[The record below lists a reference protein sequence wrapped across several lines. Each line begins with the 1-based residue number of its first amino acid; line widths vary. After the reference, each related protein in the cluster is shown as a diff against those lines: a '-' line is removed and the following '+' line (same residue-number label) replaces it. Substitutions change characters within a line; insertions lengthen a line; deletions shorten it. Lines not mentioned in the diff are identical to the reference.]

1 MVQSTGVRA
10 LALKRLLSDN
20 LAKVRDRIA
29 QAAIKVDRDPNR
41 IQLLAVTKTVEMDA
55 IRTLLELGQAD
66 IGESRVQQ
74 LVQRAGILQEQ
85 SIRRSML
92 DTDHSVSQAR
102 WHMIGHLQRNK
113 VKPIIPFVKL
123 IHSVDTLRLAE
134 EVNNYSRKA
143 GKVQDVLIEVNC
155 SGEEQKF
162 GLPVAAVGHLIE
174 QILTMPNIRVC
185 GLMTMAAQTTDP
197 EKTRPCFDRLYELFL
212 EVKVDYRLGWE
223 FEHLSM
229 GMSQDYPVAVECG
242 ATIVRVGSAL
252 FEGIENLPA

>member
-85 SIRRSML
+85 TIRRSML
-92 DTDHSVSQAR
+92 DTDHSGSQAR
-102 WHMIGHLQRNK
+102 CN
-113 VKPIIPFVKL
+113 
-123 IHSVDTLRLAE
+123 
-134 EVNNYSRKA
+134 
-143 GKVQDVLIEVNC
+143 
-155 SGEEQKF
+155 
-162 GLPVAAVGHLIE
+162 
-174 QILTMPNIRVC
+174 
-185 GLMTMAAQTTDP
+185 
-197 EKTRPCFDRLYELFL
+197 
-212 EVKVDYRLGWE
+212 
-223 FEHLSM
+223 
-229 GMSQDYPVAVECG
+229 
-242 ATIVRVGSAL
+242 
-252 FEGIENLPA
+252 